1 LIDRNDGLNIEAQT
15 VSQQCLLDRNIESGH
30 IGRSFPTKKAL
41 VAKRAEIGE
50 IVVCN
55 ANADRASV
63 LRGLR
68 RGQGEFSIQGHEMAM
83 KGV

>member
-1 LIDRNDGLNIEAQT
+1 LIDRNDGLNIEVQT
-15 VSQQCLLDRNIESGH
+15 VSQRCFVDPNIESGH
-30 IGRSFPTKKAL
+30 IGCSFPTKAL
-41 VAKRAEIGE
+41 VAKRIEIGE

-55 ANADRASV
+55 ANADRTSV

-68 RGQGEFSIQGHEMAM
+68 QGQGEFSIQGHEMAM

>member
-1 LIDRNDGLNIEAQT
+1 LIDRNDGLNIEVQT
-15 VSQQCLLDRNIESGH
+15 VLQRCFVNRNIESGH
-30 IGRSFPTKKAL
+30 IGCSFPAKAL
-41 VAKRAEIGE
+41 VAKRTEIGE

-68 RGQGEFSIQGHEMAM
+68 RGQGEFSIRGHEMAM